1 MKFPRL
7 FYSDR
12 TAASA
17 GTTAALQRHAAR
29 VLRRVA
35 HDLHLRSHEIVV
47 QSGRRTRSGRVS
59 LRTETLFLD
68 VLDKPCKQGVAFSFR
83 TRRDRKDL
91 TGGGENYVALE
102 QLETSTGYQ
111 AFLDGLRLAGGIN
124 TSSGA
129 RK

>member
-29 VLRRVA
+29 ILRRVA

-102 QLETSTGYQ
+102 QLAMSAGYQ
-111 AFLDGLRLAGGIN
+111 ACLDGLRLAGGIN
-124 TSSGA
+124 ISSGA
-129 RK
+129 GK